1 MTAAPWSSVHKGPTS
16 PCAGVGSVG
25 LPRRRLL
32 RFEQKLPVEYLT
44 YNSPPEVIFSIVY
57 GLGSICSVFEMSGC
71 PRLRA
76 TQRSVGPSHTSAS
89 RRAGSRG
96 VQASRLRPHGPAT
109 CVWCEVV
116 LVAVAEERVVVWCG
130 NQLVP
135 GQTAEGGGGA

>member
-1 MTAAPWSSVHKGPTS
+1 MTAAPWSSVHNGPIS
-16 PCAGVGSVG
+16 LRAQVSALSGCRAGGSCDSNKSI
-25 LPRRRLL
+25 R
-32 RFEQKLPVEYLT
+32 VEYLT
-44 YNSPPEVIFSIVY
+44 YHSPPEVIFSIVY
-57 GLGSICSVFEMSGC
+57 DLGSICSVFEMSGC

-96 VQASRLRPHGPAT
+96 VQASRLRPHGPAA

-135 GQTAEGGGGA
+135 E